1 MGGFP
6 LANPRG
12 PATAAR
18 TQTQGQR
25 QRNKPSKTSLRP
37 SHKKWVNNYLRG
49 KPKAVRDAFN
59 AGLDGIDLR
68 VLTGLI
74 LSEFTDIQILLQ
86 DGSLDV
92 RTATVNK
99 ARLIDYLRR
108 VASELHDGPALP
120 DTVTITLE
128 TPDNLKIAT
137 DVPEPE

>member
-1 MGGFP
+1 M
-6 LANPRG
+6 
-12 PATAAR
+12 
-18 TQTQGQR
+18 
-25 QRNKPSKTSLRP
+25 
-37 SHKKWVNNYLRG
+37 
-49 KPKAVRDAFN
+49 RDAFN